1 MKTLI
6 TALALAALVAAP
18 SFTPSAV
25 AASPNDVIVGGKYVG
40 SDPDPGIQL
49 QLRRD
54 VGSEGN

>member
-25 AASPNDVIVGGKYVG
+25 AAPNDVIVGGKYVG